1 MESPWN
7 LFLFSGISFVC
18 YVTERKEIIIMK
30 KSKINSTLAIFL
42 AMILGMAAG
51 CIAPKIMVETKFV
64 GDIFLR
70 LIQMCVVVLVMGS
83 VIEAVGSLKSKEIGK
98 LGGKAF
104 IGFAITT
111 TCASVLG
118 IAAANLVKPGSG
130 IEYTDELTSTV
141 TANEQTLTE
150 IITNFFPSNIV
161 TALSEGNTIQVIVFA
176 LLAGLAISLLSE
188 TSGSNK
194 YLNAVKGIN
203 EVLLTI
209 IKMVMKIAPLG
220 IFSLLGWAIGNYGFA
235 VILPLLKFLA
245 TFGVSAALLLT
256 VFILIASAS
265 VKVNPAKLVKKLLRM
280 GVVAFTTTSSA
291 ITLPTKMDDSEN
303 KIGISRRVSRLI
315 NPLGM
320 SLNSDGLAL
329 YLALSCLTIAQFF
342 GIDIS
347 LKDQFI
353 IVIMST
359 LATLGTVVVPGGGLV
374 ALTIVLPTVGLPI
387 EGVALLAGIDWF
399 SGMFRTTLNVIDDV
413 LVALVVA
420 NSEGEFYRD
429 IFDEKITAEE
439 FYTK

>member
-1 MESPWN
+1 
-7 LFLFSGISFVC
+7 
-18 YVTERKEIIIMK
+18 MK
-30 KSKINSTLAIFL
+30 KTKINSTLAIFI
-42 AMILGMAAG
+42 AMIIGMAAG
-51 CIAPKIMVETKFV
+51 YFLPKIMVETKFI

-111 TCASVLG
+111 FCASVLG
-118 IAAANLVKPGSG
+118 IIVANLVKPGTG
-130 IEYTDELTSTV
+130 IHYTDKLTSTV
-141 TANEQTLTE
+141 TASNQTITE
-150 IITNFFPSNIV
+150 IITDFFPSNII
-161 TALSEGNTIQVIVFA
+161 ASLNDGNTIQVIVFA
-176 LLAGLAISLLSE
+176 LLAGLAISILSE
-188 TSGSNK
+188 KTGNSK
-194 YLNAVKGIN
+194 YLEAVKGLN

-209 IKMVMKIAPLG
+209 IKLVMKVAPLG
-220 IFSLLGWAIGNYGFA
+220 IFSLLGWAIGEYGFA

-245 TFGVSAALLLT
+245 AFGISAMLLLI
-256 VFILIASAS
+256 VFILITSAV
-265 VKVNPAKLVKKLLRM
+265 VKVNPTALIKKLLHM

-291 ITLPTKMDDSEN
+291 ITLPTKMEDSEN

-329 YLALSCLTIAQFF
+329 YLALSCMTIAQFF
-342 GIDIS
+342 GIQIS
-347 LKDQFI
+347 IKDQFI
-353 IVIMST
+353 VVIMSV

-374 ALTIVLPTVGLPI
+374 ALAIVLPTAGLPI

-413 LVALVVA
+413 LVALIVA

-429 IFDEKITAEE
+429 IFDEKITGDE
-439 FYTK
+439 FYTQQKKILNAVHY